1 MRRLGDEVIRLARSR
16 LSFVVLGAVAVVPSA
31 TYVLAMGA
39 MARLPAL
46 GPFDVTAF
54 DLDPSQAYEAILTLH
69 LIFAVVCVGAYAGVI
84 GAISE
89 RDVRPRWS
97 APDAAGL
104 RRVRVFIAI
113 SAVLLP
119 GLMVASACGAG
130 TALALAT
137 ATGWSAWDGMS
148 VETLGE
154 LAGLVVRGWLALL
167 PFAAVAFLVGAATRR
182 RLGGLVAVAAVVLLE
197 QLASTALS
205 PDYRWW
211 SPFANAAALVGS
223 STLAEVAEAVLV
235 VGAYV
240 AGSLAI
246 AATLGTEPRVQ
257 KPARG
262 ER

>member
-1 MRRLGDEVIRLARSR
+1 VTEFGLDSSR
-16 LSFVVLGAVAVVPSA
+16 
-31 TYVLAMGA
+31 
-39 MARLPAL
+39 
-46 GPFDVTAF
+46 
-54 DLDPSQAYEAILTLH
+54 AYEAILTLH
-69 LIFAVVCVGAYAGVI
+69 LIFAVVCVAAYAGVI

-89 RDVRPRWS
+89 LDVRPQCS
-97 APDAAGL
+97 ARGAAGL
-104 RRVRVFIAI
+104 RRVQVFVAI

-119 GLMVASACGAG
+119 GLIVASACGAG
-130 TALALAT
+130 TALAVAV
-137 ATGWSAWDGMS
+137 ATGWSAWDSMS

-182 RLGGLVAVAAVVLLE
+182 RLGGLVAVAAVVLFE
-197 QLASTALS
+197 QLASTLLS
-205 PDYRWW
+205 PDHRWW

-223 STLAEVAEAVLV
+223 STLAEVAAAVLI

-257 KPARG
+257 IPARE